1 MYIARQPIFDRT
13 KEVFGYELLFRESDK
28 VASYSGKSAESS
40 TAVVLGGL
48 FELGVAKIVGKKKAF
63 VNFSYSSLMSDS
75 ILLID
80 PYTLVIE
87 VLEDVKVDNR
97 LVNRLY
103 DLKKK
108 GYKIALDD
116 FAENIESYQVVPLAN
131 IIKYDI
137 MLTPLDAIK
146 NDVKYA
152 LKQKKVLLA
161 EKIETEEDFNKA
173 KMMGFHL
180 FQGYFFSKPS
190 IVGSM
195 KGKKKSMDAYQRV
208 LAELNSEEPSFQ
220 TLTEIVETDVNLA
233 YRLLQIMSRRD
244 DEASKKSI
252 KTALMNMGLD
262 ELERWVHVMMLQDFS
277 TNKPRELMKTSLI
290 RSKFGELIAMNSAK
304 FRKRRSEVSLMCLFS
319 VLDAM
324 LDTSMENAL
333 EGIELTADTKEALLN
348 DSGSLQPIIA
358 LAKSFEQG
366 LWHDIKELTETI
378 GISDTKLSTWFID
391 SIHWAE
397 KIIDTYYGTL

>member
-1 MYIARQPIFDRT
+1 MYIARQPIFDRA
-13 KEVFGYELLFRESDK
+13 KEVYGYELLFRETDK
-28 VASYSGKSAESS
+28 AASYSGKSAESS

-48 FELGVAKIVGKKKAF
+48 FELGVTKIVGKKKAF
-63 VNFSYSSLMSDS
+63 VNFSYDSLMSDT

-87 VLEDVKVDNR
+87 VLEDVKMDNR
-97 LVNRLY
+97 LANRLHE
-103 DLKKK
+103 LKRK
-108 GYKIALDD
+108 GYRIALDD
-116 FAENIESYQVVPLAN
+116 FAENIESYQVVPLAD

-146 NDVKYA
+146 NDVKFA
-152 LKQKKVLLA
+152 LKQRKIILA
-161 EKIETEEDFNKA
+161 EKIETEDDFNKA

-190 IVGSM
+190 IIGSM
-195 KGKKKSMDAYQRV
+195 KGKKKSISCYQRI

-244 DEASKKSI
+244 ENDTQKSI

-277 TNKPRELMKTSLI
+277 ADKPRELIRTSLI
-290 RSKFGELIAMNSAK
+290 RSKFGELIATNSPK
-304 FRKRRSEVSLMCLFS
+304 LRKRRAEVSLMCLFS
-319 VLDAM
+319 VIDAM
-324 LDTSMENAL
+324 LDTQMEKAL
-333 EGIELTADTKEALLN
+333 EDLELSLDVEEALIH
-348 DSGSLQPIIA
+348 DRGPLQPILS
-358 LAKSFEQG
+358 LARNYEKGHWTEISILANAIEINN
-366 LWHDIKELTETI
+366 LKLTNWFLES
-378 GISDTKLSTWFID
+378 IS
-391 SIHWAE
+391 WAE
-397 KIIDTYYGTL
+397 RIIEAYYGKE

>member
-28 VASYSGKSAESS
+28 VAGYSGKSAESS

>member
-1 MYIARQPIFDRT
+1 MFIARQPIFDRA
-13 KEVFGYELLFRESDK
+13 KDVYGYELLFRETDQAS
-28 VASYSGKSAESS
+28 SYSGKSQEAS

-48 FELGVAKIVGKKKAF
+48 FELGVSKIVGKKKAF
-63 VNFSYSSLMSDS
+63 INFSYDSLMSDT

-97 LVNRLY
+97 LVNRLHA
-103 DLKKK
+103 LKDM
-108 GYKIALDD
+108 GYRIALDD
-116 FAENIESYQVVPLAN
+116 FAENIEHYQSVPLAD

-137 MLTPLDAIK
+137 MLTPLDDIK

-152 LKQKKVLLA
+152 LKQKKILLA

-173 KMMGFHL
+173 KLMGFHL

-190 IVGSM
+190 IIGSM
-195 KGKKKSMDAYQRV
+195 KGKKKSISCYQRI

-220 TLTEIVETDVNLA
+220 KLTEIVETDVNLA

-244 DEASKKSI
+244 ESDSQKSI

-277 TNKPRELMKTSLI
+277 TNKPKELIRTSLI
-290 RSKFGELIAMNSAK
+290 RSKFAELIAMNSPI

-319 VLDAM
+319 VIDAM
-324 LDTSMENAL
+324 LDTSMEKAL
-333 EGIELTADTKEALLN
+333 EGLELDMDIQEALIHGRGPLV
-348 DSGSLQPIIA
+348 PILT
-358 LAKSFEQG
+358 LAKSYEQG
-366 LWHDIKELTETI
+366 SWVEINNLTETI
-378 GISDTKLSTWFID
+378 GINKMRLTTWFIE
-391 SIHWAE
+391 SISWAE
-397 KIIDTYYGTL
+397 KIIEAYYGKM